1 MSTASGGRGGADD
14 AITAEI
20 IRSAL
25 NVAVEEA
32 SIVVVRSSHSTW
44 IQEGAD
50 AAAALLDAEGQLVAQ
65 STATSL
71 MHAAS
76 LRSGLRYM
84 LEDFPVEVMKPG
96 DVYATNDPYR
106 GGIHANDILVFRPI
120 FSDGRVRFV
129 SGTVIHV
136 ADLGG
141 VAVGG
146 LAALATDTF
155 SEGVLFRSIRLYIEG
170 VPQRDIFGVIERN
183 SRVPDNVVG
192 DVKALVAGVNV
203 VARRIEELIDKYGLA
218 MVEEHVAAYLDYAE
232 RRMRDDLRKLPE
244 GTYHGSFTVDTDGV
258 EAGRTFEIKAAVTL
272 ADGSVTIDFT
282 GTADQSRGAINSS
295 FSQTMSGVVF
305 AVRCFVDPSIP
316 MNEGCFRPIDAKL
329 PFGSIVNPKP
339 PGACGGRVVTVAA
352 AVDSIIGAMV
362 QAQPDHAVAPSGLI
376 HVFTLAGTTEH
387 GAQWLN
393 MFYEFGGIGAR
404 TGGDGPNAT
413 GCFFLGGRS
422 VIPQF
427 EPIEAQYPI
436 TVTSARLATD
446 SGGPGEFRGGLGVE
460 MRVRMLRPA
469 NLTVRGDRMTIS
481 PPGVLGGLAGGNGTY
496 SVQRVDGTIEQLAP
510 RQHQVPLAVGDEFVI
525 RTSGG
530 GGVGS
535 PRTRDRDL
543 VAADVREGRVS
554 ALAAAQD
561 YGYEV

>member
-1 MSTASGGRGGADD
+1 MTAVEGATTADD

-50 AAAALLDAEGQLVAQ
+50 AAAALLDIDGQLVAQ

-76 LRSGLRYM
+76 LRSTLRCV
-84 LEDFPVEVMKPG
+84 LEDIPADTMKPG
-96 DVYATNDPYR
+96 DVYATNDPYK
-106 GGIHANDILVFRPI
+106 GGIHSNDILVFRPI
-120 FSDGRVRFV
+120 FAEGRAKYV

-155 SEGVLFRSIRLYIEG
+155 AEGVLLPPLRLYAEG
-170 VPQRDIFGVIERN
+170 VAQQEIFSIIERN
-183 SRVPDNVVG
+183 SRVPANVVG

-203 VARRIEELIDKYGLA
+203 IARRVEELIERYGPA
-218 MVEEHVAAYLDYAE
+218 MVNDHVNAYIDYAE
-232 RRMRDDLRKLPE
+232 RRMRDDLRKLPA
-244 GTYHGSFTVDTDGV
+244 GTYTGAFTIDSDGV
-258 EAGRTFEIKAAVTL
+258 EEGRTFDVKVTVTI
-272 ADGSVTIDFT
+272 ADGAVDIDFD
-282 GTADQSRGAINSS
+282 GTSAQSKGAINSS
-295 FSQTMSGVVF
+295 FSQTLSGVVF

-316 MNEGCFRPIDAKL
+316 MNEGCFRPITTHL
-329 PFGSIVNPKP
+329 PFGSLVNPKP
-339 PGACGGRVVTVAA
+339 PAACGGRVVTVSA
-352 AVDSIIGAMV
+352 AVDAIIAAMA

-376 HVFTLAGTTEH
+376 HVFTLAGLTPK
-387 GAQWLN
+387 GDQWLHL
-393 MFYEFGGIGAR
+393 FYEFGGIGAR
-404 TGGDGPNAT
+404 QGGDGPNAT

-422 VIPQF
+422 VIPQC

-436 TVTSARLATD
+436 MVSSARLATD
-446 SGGPGEFRGGLGVE
+446 SGGPGTYRGGLGVE
-460 MRVRMLRPA
+460 MHIRMLEDA
-469 NLTVRGDRMTIS
+469 NVTVRGDRMGIP
-481 PPGVLGGLAGGNGTY
+481 PPGVQGGEPGGAGSY
-496 SVQRVDGTIEQLAP
+496 AVLRRDGTLERLAN
-510 RQHQVPLAVGDEFVI
+510 RQHHVPLAQGDEIVI

-530 GGVGS
+530 GGVGAA
-535 PRTRDRDL
+535 RQRDRDL

-554 ALAAAQD
+554 AEAAARA
-561 YGYEV
+561 YGYTE

>member
-1 MSTASGGRGGADD
+1 MSTASTADD

-50 AAAALLDAEGQLVAQ
+50 AAAALLDVEGQLVAQ

-76 LRSGLRYM
+76 LRSTLRCV
-84 LEDFPVEVMKPG
+84 LEDIPADTMKPG
-96 DVYATNDPYR
+96 DVYATNDPYK
-106 GGIHANDILVFRPI
+106 GGIHSNDILVFRPI
-120 FSDGRVRFV
+120 FADGRARYV

-146 LAALATDTF
+146 LAALANDTF
-155 SEGVLFRSIRLYIEG
+155 AEGVLLPPLRLYAEG
-170 VPQRDIFGVIERN
+170 RPQQDIFGIIERN
-183 SRVPDNVVG
+183 SRVPANVVG

-203 VARRIEELIDKYGLA
+203 IAKRVEELIERYGPA
-218 MVEEHVAAYLDYAE
+218 MVDDHVRAYIDYAE
-232 RRMRDDLRKLPE
+232 RRMRDDLSKIPA
-244 GTYHGSFTVDTDGV
+244 GTYEGMFTIDSDGV
-258 EAGRTFEIKAAVTL
+258 EEGRTFDVKVRVTV
-272 ADGSVTIDFT
+272 DGGAVTIDFD
-282 GTADQSRGAINSS
+282 GTSLQSKGAINSS
-295 FSQTMSGVVF
+295 FSQTLSGVVF

-316 MNEGCFRPIDAKL
+316 MNEGCFRPITTNL

-339 PGACGGRVVTVAA
+339 PAACGGRVVTVSA
-352 AVDSIIGAMV
+352 AVDAIIAALS

-376 HVFTLAGTTEH
+376 HVFTLAGLT
-387 GAQWLN
+387 GKGNQWLHL
-393 MFYEFGGIGAR
+393 FYEFGGIGAR
-404 TGGDGPNAT
+404 QGGDGPNAT

-422 VIPQF
+422 VIPQV

-436 TVTSARLATD
+436 MVSQARLATD
-446 SGGPGEFRGGLGVE
+446 SGGPGRFRGGMGVE
-460 MRVRMLRPA
+460 MHIRMLEEG
-469 NLTVRGDRMTIS
+469 NVTVRGDRMGIP
-481 PPGVLGGLAGGNGTY
+481 PPGVQGGLPGGAGSYGVARASG
-496 SVQRVDGTIEQLAP
+496 RFEPLAN
-510 RQHQVPLAVGDEFVI
+510 RHHHVPLTRGDEIVI

-535 PRTRDRDL
+535 PRERDRDL

-554 ALAAAQD
+554 AESAARD
-561 YGYEV
+561 YGYGE